1 MQQALENPHFK
12 KIWEEVNWKIRHPE
26 AKSLDEALQEE
37 LNHYGCCFF
46 NPNQIM
52 STGVIVGWD
61 NAGYRYISTEGID
74 DKKQSIIVHIKD
86 KFYQNSLIIGRPITL
101 EDIMVLLR
109 GKNTALDAFVDHYHI
124 NFAIWKEGDTEFD
137 CVKEWCFR
145 VEPYSQNYHNM
156 GAGFFW
162 QLTKPLHEQS
172 HETWEEISKLI
183 NK

>member
-26 AKSLDEALQEE
+26 AKSLEGALQEE

-46 NPNQIM
+46 NPNQTM

-86 KFYQNSLIIGRPITL
+86 KFYQNSLIIGRLITL
-101 EDIMVLLR
+101 EDILILF
-109 GKNTALDAFVDHYHI
+109 GKTFNETLNGFKFV
-124 NFAIWKEGDTEFD
+124 
-137 CVKEWCFR
+137 
-145 VEPYSQNYHNM
+145 
-156 GAGFFW
+156 
-162 QLTKPLHEQS
+162 QLTCEGAFITMKPIEHHLHRIEVILGKPLHEQRPK
-172 HETWEEISKLI
+172 TWEEISELI
-183 NK
+183 K